1 MLKYAEKPVV
11 RAPLG
16 ARPQP
21 QIDRQSLRDV
31 IADRF
36 SKTFE
41 YLAK

>member
-21 QIDRQSLRDV
+21 QIDRQSLRDAV
-31 IADRF
+31 ADRF

>member
-11 RAPLG
+11 RATLS
-16 ARPQP
+16 ARPRP
-21 QIDRQSLRDV
+21 EMDRKTIREALTEH
-31 IADRF
+31 F